1 MCYNIYVFWIF
12 FRFLLNKRWT
22 VLRLVFFRTNLLR
35 KRTAPKHD
43 NLIGMVT
50 QSCNQPHKHCMIA
63 HTAFGGR
70 VFARHEYEENNVKR
84 HGNVPITC
92 KKRTDKMQGGMSKL
106 SNGFVVVMGLATVF
120 IGLICII
127 LLIMIVSA
135 LCRISSSVAPQ
146 SQAKDTAPASVTP
159 VAPVAQ
165 AAAGQIERGVL
176 VAVVSAAI
184 AEELGTDV
192 SAIRIVSL
200 QKR

>member
-1 MCYNIYVFWIF
+1 
-12 FRFLLNKRWT
+12 
-22 VLRLVFFRTNLLR
+22 
-35 KRTAPKHD
+35 
-43 NLIGMVT
+43 
-50 QSCNQPHKHCMIA
+50 
-63 HTAFGGR
+63 
-70 VFARHEYEENNVKR
+70 
-84 HGNVPITC
+84 
-92 KKRTDKMQGGMSKL
+92 MQGGMSKL

-165 AAAGQIERGVL
+165 ATAGQIERGEL

>member
-1 MCYNIYVFWIF
+1 MF
-12 FRFLLNKRWT
+12 FGSFFVSCKTSDGQPR
-22 VLRLVFFRTNLLR
+22 VLFSSVPNGWGIVPHEKQHFF
-35 KRTAPKHD
+35 
-43 NLIGMVT
+43 GMAT
-50 QSCNQPHKHCMIA
+50 QSCNQTHKHYLA
-63 HTAFGGR
+63 HISFGSS
-70 VFARHEYEENNVKR
+70 VFGARHENEENTVKR
-84 HGNVPITC
+84 QGNVTITC
-92 KKRTDKMQGGMSKL
+92 KKRTDKMQGGMSEL
-106 SNGFVVVMGLATVF
+106 SNGFVVLMGLATVF

-165 AAAGQIERGVL
+165 ATAGQIERGEL

>member
-1 MCYNIYVFWIF
+1 
-12 FRFLLNKRWT
+12 
-22 VLRLVFFRTNLLR
+22 
-35 KRTAPKHD
+35 
-43 NLIGMVT
+43 
-50 QSCNQPHKHCMIA
+50 
-63 HTAFGGR
+63 
-70 VFARHEYEENNVKR
+70 
-84 HGNVPITC
+84 
-92 KKRTDKMQGGMSKL
+92 MQGGMSEL
-106 SNGFVVVMGLATVF
+106 SNGFVVLMGLATVF

-146 SQAKDTAPASVTP
+146 SQAKDTAPTSVTP

-165 AAAGQIERGVL
+165 ATAGQIERGEL

>member
-1 MCYNIYVFWIF
+1 
-12 FRFLLNKRWT
+12 
-22 VLRLVFFRTNLLR
+22 
-35 KRTAPKHD
+35 
-43 NLIGMVT
+43 
-50 QSCNQPHKHCMIA
+50 
-63 HTAFGGR
+63 
-70 VFARHEYEENNVKR
+70 
-84 HGNVPITC
+84 
-92 KKRTDKMQGGMSKL
+92 MQGGMSEL
-106 SNGFVVVMGLATVF
+106 SNGFVVLMGLATVF

-165 AAAGQIERGVL
+165 ATAGQIERGEL

-192 SAIRIVSL
+192 SVHPYRFLTEAIIPFPRKTRISFFPHRTKVRPTSFNPGHAPL
-200 QKR
+200 SNSNGRTDNKRN